1 MAEVR
6 PVAVRDHQ
14 SWRPLVAR
22 YQRPRTSRAVLQLA
36 TTLLP
41 LAVVFAAMYRLL
53 ALSFWWTLLLALP
66 AAALLVRTFVLMHDC
81 AHGSFFPSRRANQIV
96 GAVTGL
102 LTLIPFEHWRHEH
115 GLHHASAG
123 DLDRRGH
130 GDINTLTVREYF
142 ARTPWGRL
150 RYRIVRHPLLYLV
163 IGPIFFVLEKRI
175 PPRRASTGR
184 RQIMSVWTTNA
195 AIAILGV
202 GLTFLVGARVFLIFL
217 PAYYVAVAAGLWLFF
232 VQHQFEGTYWQDHEH
247 WDYGAAAIAGS
258 SFFRLPAFLQW
269 VTGSIGFHHVHH
281 LGPRIP
287 NYNLQQCHEENPLF
301 HGATVV
307 TLRRSLSAFRLALW
321 DEDAGRLVSFA
332 GARDLECASSTRTED
347 EWLATTHIPREN

>member
-1 MAEVR
+1 MTDDRTVAAREV
-6 PVAVRDHQ
+6 Q
-14 SWRPLVAR
+14 SWRPLVAQ
-22 YQRPRTSRAVLQLA
+22 YQRPRTSRALLQLT

-41 LAVVFAAMYRLL
+41 LALIFAGMYRLL
-53 ALSFWWTLLLALP
+53 ALSFWWTLVLALP

-81 AHGSFFPSRRANQIV
+81 AHGSFFPSRRANRIV
-96 GAVTGL
+96 GAITGL

-142 ARTPWGRL
+142 ARTRWGRL

-163 IGPIFFVLEKRI
+163 VGPIFFVLEKRF
-175 PPRRASTGR
+175 PPRGASAGR

-195 AIAILGV
+195 AIVLLAL
-202 GLTFLVGARVFLIFL
+202 GLTALVGARVFLIYL

-232 VQHQFEGTYWQDHEH
+232 LQHQFDGTYWQDHQH

-258 SFFRLPAFLQW
+258 SFFRLPALLQW

-301 HGATVV
+301 HRATVV
-307 TLRRSLSAFRLALW
+307 TLRQSLSAFRLALW
-321 DEDAGRLVSFA
+321 DEEAGRLVSFA
-332 GARDLECASSTRTED
+332 RAHGLQARTRSVD
-347 EWLATTHIPREN
+347 

>member
-1 MAEVR
+1 MTDVR
-6 PVAVRDHQ
+6 SVAARDTQ

-22 YQRPRTSRAVLQLA
+22 YQRPRTSRAMLQLG

-41 LAVVFAAMYRLL
+41 LALVFGGMYRLL
-53 ALSFWWTLLLALP
+53 ALSFWWTLVLALP
-66 AAALLVRTFVLMHDC
+66 AAGLLVRTFVLMHDC
-81 AHGSFFPSRRANQIV
+81 AHGSFFPSRRANRVV
-96 GAVTGL
+96 GAITGL

-130 GDINTLTVREYF
+130 GDVDTLTLREYF
-142 ARTPWGRL
+142 ARTRWGRL
-150 RYRIVRHPLLYLV
+150 RYRIIRHPLVYLAV
-163 IGPIFFVLEKRI
+163 GPVFFVLEKRL
-175 PPRRASTGR
+175 PPRGPGAGR
-184 RQIMSVWTTNA
+184 RQIMSVWANNA
-195 AIAILGV
+195 AIVIV
-202 GLTFLVGARVFLIFL
+202 GLGLASVLGARVFLIYF

-232 VQHQFEGTYWQDHEH
+232 VQHQFEGTYWQDHQN

-258 SFFRLPAFLQW
+258 SFFRLPALLQW

-301 HGATVV
+301 QRATVV
-307 TLRRSLSAFRLALW
+307 TLRQSLSALRLALW
-321 DEDAGRLVSFA
+321 DEEGGRLVSFA
-332 GARDLECASSTRTED
+332 RARDLEWARLRPASILST
-347 EWLATTHIPREN
+347 

>member
-1 MAEVR
+1 MTDAC
-6 PVAVRDHQ
+6 PVAVRDMQ
-14 SWRPLVAR
+14 SWRSLIGP
-22 YQRPRTSRAVLQLA
+22 YQRPRTGRAVLQLA

-41 LAVVFAAMYRLL
+41 LALVFAVMYRLL
-53 ALSFWWTLLLALP
+53 TLSPRWAVVLALP

-81 AHGSFFPSRRANQIV
+81 AHGSFFPSRRANEVV

-115 GLHHASAG
+115 GVHHASAG

-142 ARTPWGRL
+142 ARTRWGRL
-150 RYRIVRHPLLYLV
+150 RYRIVRHPLLFLLF
-163 IGPIFFVLEKRI
+163 GPVFFIIDKRL
-175 PPRRASTGR
+175 PPRGATAGR

-195 AIAILGV
+195 AIVILGA
-202 GLTFLVGARVFLIFL
+202 GLTILVGPRVFLMYL
-217 PAYYVAVAAGLWLFF
+217 PAYYVAMAAGLWLFF

-247 WDYGAAAIAGS
+247 WDFSAAAIAGS
-258 SFFRLPAFLQW
+258 SFFRLPALLQW

-287 NYNLQQCHEENPLF
+287 NYNLQKCHEENPLF
-301 HGATVV
+301 HRATVV
-307 TLRRSLSAFRLALW
+307 TLRGSLSAFRLALW

-332 GARDLECASSTRTED
+332 HAEGLRTG
-347 EWLATTHIPREN
+347 LRSPN

>member
-1 MAEVR
+1 MTDVLS
-6 PVAVRDHQ
+6 VAGRETQ
-14 SWRPLVAR
+14 SWRPLVAP

-41 LAVVFAAMYRLL
+41 LAVVFAVMYRLV
-53 ALSFWWTLLLALP
+53 AFSFWWAVVLAPL
-66 AAALLVRTFVLMHDC
+66 AAAFLVRTFVLMHDC

-96 GAVTGL
+96 GAITGL

-115 GLHHASAG
+115 ALHHASAG

-142 ARTPWGRL
+142 ARTRWGRL
-150 RYRIVRHPLLYLV
+150 RYRIVRHPLLYLL
-163 IGPIFFVLEKRI
+163 IGPIFFMLEKRV
-175 PPRRASTGR
+175 PPRGARAGR
-184 RQIMSVWTTNA
+184 RQVMSVWTTNL

-202 GLTFLVGARVFLIFL
+202 GLATVVGWRALL
-217 PAYYVAVAAGLWLFF
+217 MYMPAYYLAVAAGLWLFF
-232 VQHQFEGTYWQDHEH
+232 VQHQFEGTYWQDHQH

-307 TLRRSLSAFRLALW
+307 TLRQSLSAFQLALW

-332 GARDLECASSTRTED
+332 SANGLQAR
-347 EWLATTHIPREN
+347 

>member
-1 MAEVR
+1 MMHEHTV
-6 PVAVRDHQ
+6 VGRDSQ
-14 SWRPLVAR
+14 SWRPVVAR
-22 YQRPRTSRAVLQLA
+22 YQRPRTSRAILQLV

-41 LAVVFAAMYRLL
+41 LALVFAVMYRLL
-53 ALSFWWTLLLALP
+53 AHSFWWTLVLALP

-96 GAVTGL
+96 GAITGL
-102 LTLIPFEHWRHEH
+102 LTLIPFGHWRHEH

-130 GDINTLTVREYF
+130 GDINTLTVREYA

-150 RYRIVRHPLLYLV
+150 RYRIVRHPLLYLLV
-163 IGPIFFVLEKRI
+163 GPIFFVLEKRL
-175 PPRRASTGR
+175 PPRGASAGR

-195 AIAILGV
+195 AIVILGAA
-202 GLTFLVGARVFLIFL
+202 LTMFLGARVLLMYL
-217 PAYYVAVAAGLWLFF
+217 PAYYVAVAVGLWLFF
-232 VQHQFEGTYWQDHEH
+232 VQHQFEGTYWQDHQH

-258 SFFRLPAFLQW
+258 SFFRLPAPLQW

-301 HGATVV
+301 HRATVV
-307 TLRRSLSAFRLALW
+307 TLRQSLSAFRLALW
-321 DEDAGRLVSFA
+321 DEETGRLVSFA
-332 GARDLECASSTRTED
+332 RAQAGG
-347 EWLATTHIPREN
+347 